1 MDDQFGIPPRATS
14 LPPPWVARLT
24 DDGRGWYYFNTVTG
38 EQRREPPS
46 ASAREAGSE
55 PLHRSSIGSTLNTQQ
70 NTQPPR
76 SRTEWEERIRHSLA
90 PLIVPPPQPTMA
102 ILIEAVSEALR
113 EVFDA
118 AIAGSSAEEELLLTR
133 ETNIGFELARRH
145 DQASV
150 EQAALAQQAVI
161 NAVRDLVVACGY
173 VGPLIPQQS
182 GQETPIDEM
191 VRPKWAKD
199 MSLVGSLGLLALTTH
214 NAITGPRSEEHGS
227 SAWTDV
233 LRAATKLRVVV
244 EAFPGLAHPDTP
256 PPERDGIEGG
266 RLAAWFGVDN
276 LGDFM
281 SGRFGFG
288 HTVDPHL
295 RPLDQAAVVEVQKI
309 KAEVEAALRA
319 TATGQ
324 DDSIL
329 EILRAVTHYR
339 DAVGQIDI
347 AVTIDLDGDASIS
360 NGTDASNADD
370 QKAYNELISKARTTL
385 RDLDAASRSLDSVAA
400 DLFLRSEGNG
410 TSQIRDTINSNV
422 ASILRALQGLLLIS
436 QQQAASLEHGVVRGA
451 LGHRSPT
458 KVGAIRAAAEL
469 SAVDSSPINA
479 TVNRVSTPPDR
490 NRTHSISS
498 TASRL
503 SRQSMPGHVRGPS
516 IAETH
521 RTRPSG
527 SEQELLEQVQPSR
540 TEDGKRRSIL
550 STIGSKSGHSPS
562 ASQTSLS
569 TSARREASSSST
581 SLPYPHPELDATS
594 IRSSNRA
601 SILKAVPSF
610 LRNRSGSE
618 IEHEDA
624 ARASKKSKKLSRILG
639 EEVGIHRSS
648 SSQSSS
654 RVPLSPISTAPS
666 IPAPMPPP
674 AAARAGQAAWYLE
687 TDYPPGEIIFDDRGN
702 VKAGTIRALVERLTP
717 HTAADTAYFQAF
729 MLTYRSFV
737 TTDELVEHLIRR
749 YHVEPPP
756 DLNDEQL
763 KEWKLRKMT
772 PIRLRVAN
780 TFKAWLDNQFME
792 ERDMHALDVVEEF
805 ARTTLIA
812 NGSELMSKQLLAL
825 IERRRRGDSTAQAR
839 RVVMGAVLPSP
850 APIFP
855 RIMSGKP
862 LFILDIQ
869 PLELARQLTIMEANS
884 FQRIKTAECLNKA
897 WQHDQASAPNITHI
911 TTLHNRMAS
920 WCGELILQQGDPK
933 SRATLI
939 KYFIK
944 VVSELR
950 TLNNFAS
957 MASVIAGLNL
967 SPISRLK
974 QSWAQLSEKLLRE
987 WSTLEGLFDT
997 TKNFARYRE
1006 LLKTINPPCVPF
1018 FAFYQTSLVFIEDGN
1033 KDNVPA
1039 PSSQPMSPASST
1051 GHSMRDS
1058 TTFSALSASGTTPS
1072 SPATTKDGKDGER
1085 EQRPMLINFFK
1096 RQLTADILRDIQQYQ
1111 SQPYNLAVC
1120 KPVQQY
1126 IEQGLEGVE
1135 RSIDV
1140 LYEISL
1146 RVEPKQQA

>member
-46 ASAREAGSE
+46 ASTREAGSE
-55 PLHRSSIGSTLNTQQ
+55 PLHRSSIGSTLNAQQ
-70 NTQPPR
+70 GAQQPR
-76 SRTEWEERIRHSLA
+76 RGTEWEERIRQSLA
-90 PLIVPPPQPTMA
+90 PLVVPPPQPTMA

-118 AIAGSSAEEELLLTR
+118 AIAGSSAEEELLMTR
-133 ETNIGFELARRH
+133 ETNVGFELARRH

-150 EQAALAQQAVI
+150 EQAASAQKAVI
-161 NAVRDLVVACGY
+161 SAVRDLVVACGY

-182 GQETPIDEM
+182 GQEPPFDEM

-256 PPERDGIEGG
+256 PPERDALEGG

-288 HTVDPHL
+288 HIVDPHL

-339 DAVGQIDI
+339 DAVGHIDI
-347 AVTIDLDGDASIS
+347 AVTIDLDGDASTP
-360 NGTDASNADD
+360 NGTDAANADD
-370 QKAYNELISKARTTL
+370 QKAYNELISKARQTL

-422 ASILRALQGLLLIS
+422 ASILRSLQGLLLIS

-458 KVGAIRAAAEL
+458 KVGAIRAAAE
-469 SAVDSSPINA
+469 SAASPINA

-490 NRTHSISS
+490 NRTQSISS

-503 SRQSMPGHVRGPS
+503 SRQSMPGHIRGPS
-516 IAETH
+516 TADTH

-540 TEDGKRRSIL
+540 NADDSKRRSIL

-618 IEHEDA
+618 IEPEDA
-624 ARASKKSKKLSRILG
+624 ARASKKSKKLSKILG
-639 EEVGIHRSS
+639 EEIGIHRSS

-654 RVPLSPISTAPS
+654 RAPLSPITTAPS

-687 TDYPPGEIIFDDRGN
+687 TDYPPGEIVFDDRGN

-749 YHVEPPP
+749 YHVEPPA
-756 DLNDEQL
+756 DLNEEQL
-763 KEWKLRKMT
+763 KEWRLRKMT

-792 ERDMHALDVVEEF
+792 DRDGHALDVVEEF
-805 ARTTLIA
+805 ARTTLVA

-855 RIMSGKP
+855 RILGGKP
-862 LFILDIQ
+862 LFVLDIQ

-897 WQHDQASAPNITHI
+897 WQSTDQAPNIHHVTD
-911 TTLHNRMAS
+911 LHNRIS
-920 WCGELILQQGDPK
+920 CWCGSLILQQGDPK
-933 SRATLI
+933 SRANVL

-944 VVSELR
+944 VATELR

-957 MASVIAGLNL
+957 MASIIAGLNL

-974 QSWAQLSEKLLRE
+974 QSWAQLSEKLLKE
-987 WSTLEGLFDT
+987 WGMLEKLFDS
-997 TKNFARYRE
+997 TKNFARYKE
-1006 LLKTINPPCVPF
+1006 LLKMINPPCVPF

-1033 KDNVPA
+1033 KDNVPL
-1039 PSSQPMSPASST
+1039 PSSQPMSPTSSG

-1058 TTFSALSASGTTPS
+1058 TTFSVLSGATPT
-1072 SPATTKDGKDGER
+1072 SPAANRDGRDGRDGEP
-1085 EQRPMLINFFK
+1085 RPMLINFFK

-1126 IEQGLEGVE
+1126 IEQGLAEVE
-1135 RSIDV
+1135 ISIDV
-1140 LYEISL
+1140 LYELSL
-1146 RVEPKQQA
+1146 KVEAKQQA